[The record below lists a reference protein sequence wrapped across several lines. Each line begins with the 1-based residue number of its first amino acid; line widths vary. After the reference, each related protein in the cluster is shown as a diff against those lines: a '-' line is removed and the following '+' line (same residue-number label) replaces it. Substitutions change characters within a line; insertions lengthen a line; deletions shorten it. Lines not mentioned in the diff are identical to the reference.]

1 MTPEPAEPD
10 SAEPR
15 DADALAAAP
24 ARDATGQSELDL
36 GVVPTGSAAVD
47 RALAPLEDL
56 PESPVADHPDIYE
69 RVLTDLAATM
79 SGPAASAALA
89 PGEPPETD

>member
-10 SAEPR
+10 SADPR
-15 DADALAAAP
+15 HADPHAPTP
-24 ARDATGQSELDL
+24 ARDATAQSELDL

-47 RALAPLEDL
+47 RALVPLEDL
-56 PESPVADHPDIYE
+56 TESPVAGHPDIYE
-69 RVLTDLAATM
+69 QVLTDLAATM
-79 SGPAASAALA
+79 SGPAASAAVA